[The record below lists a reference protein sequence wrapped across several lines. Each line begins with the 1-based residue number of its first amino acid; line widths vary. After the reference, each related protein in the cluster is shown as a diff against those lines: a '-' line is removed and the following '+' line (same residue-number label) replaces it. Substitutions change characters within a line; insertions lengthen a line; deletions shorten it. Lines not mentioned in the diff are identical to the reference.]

1 MLVFTDASFSRKP
14 PISGCG
20 IVILDKHDREFQV
33 STSSRKCRNNNI
45 AEVLSVA
52 VALDYINRNEEQ
64 FKDEKT
70 ITIVTDSKYVIDHLN
85 QHVYNNDYE
94 QQLYDYINICR
105 CQMNINFFHI
115 KGHVHD
121 GTKFSYYNGIADE
134 IAGEKRLEELE
145 KYQLECNKIISK
157 KIKNKSK

>member
-1 MLVFTDASFSRKP
+1 MLIFTDASFSRKP

-20 IVILDKHDREFQV
+20 AVILDKNNKETHI
-33 STSSRKCRNNNI
+33 SASSRKCKNNNI

-52 VALDYINRNEEQ
+52 IALDYINRNEEQ

-85 QHVYNNDYE
+85 QHIYNNEYE
-94 QQLYDYINICR
+94 QELYDYINICR

-121 GTKFSYYNGIADE
+121 GTKFSYYNDLADL

-145 KYQLECNKIISK
+145 KYNKENNTILIK
-157 KIKNKSK
+157 NKKNKSK